1 MHQNTI
7 KNIIN
12 SLNNNKA
19 GESIFLRPLSTSV
32 SLGKVW
38 IKKPHP
44 KADILSPDGPDTF
57 YFIKGDNGFFVGAVY
72 DMYSDLHWYV
82 LPKFRKVGY
91 LSKSLKD
98 IILPHIF
105 QERNTQRITINKAE
119 IGIKNARA
127 SENVALK
134 LGFVKF
140 KEDREKVEYELT
152 NESYLN
158 ERYNQGSNTNMSK
171 ERLKV
176 LQKRLNYISRSLWV
190 IHSEVDMLL
199 GDYDYSEELK
209 ELVDELRNHTIR
221 IENAWHMSSQ

>member
-12 SLNNNKA
+12 RLNNNKA
-19 GESIFLRPLSTSV
+19 GETIFLRPLSTSV

-44 KADILSPDGPDTF
+44 KGEILSPDGPDTF
-57 YFIKGDNGFFVGAVY
+57 YFIKDDNGRFVGSVY

-82 LPKFRKVGY
+82 LPKHRKMGY

-98 IILPHIF
+98 AILPHIF
-105 QERNTQRITINKAE
+105 QQRDNQRITINKAE
-119 IGIKNARA
+119 IGAKNFGS
-127 SENVALK
+127 SESVALK

-140 KEDREKVEYELT
+140 KEDREKAEYQLT
-152 NESYLN
+152 NEPYRN
-158 ERYNQGSNTNMSK
+158 AEYNDGGNTPMSK
-171 ERLKV
+171 ERLKQ
-176 LQKRLNYISRSLWV
+176 LQKRLNYLSRSLWV
-190 IHSEVDMLL
+190 LQTEVDMML
-199 GDYDYSEELK
+199 GDHDYSEELK

-221 IENAWHMSSQ
+221 IENAWHMSS